1 MHCAISELLKNKPTD
16 WKICIKFA
24 ADTRDSSCCTYYSY
38 MCFFVLCLYCL
49 IVLWIFR
56 LFHGKRKKS

>member
-24 ADTRDSSCCTYYSY
+24 ADTRDSSCCTCYSY